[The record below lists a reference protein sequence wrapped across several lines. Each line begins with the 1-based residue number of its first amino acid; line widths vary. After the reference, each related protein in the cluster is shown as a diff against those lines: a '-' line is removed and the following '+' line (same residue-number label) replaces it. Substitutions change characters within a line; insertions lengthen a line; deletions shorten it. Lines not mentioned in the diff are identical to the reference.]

1 MKGSE
6 KLGLGTVQFGLPY
19 GISNKNGQ
27 TSTTEVAKILATAKS
42 YEIEVLDSAS
52 AYGNSEEVLGK
63 EDLSSFKVISKFMPE
78 SNTKPIFKQ
87 LKKSLESL
95 GLNFL
100 YGYLAHRPMS
110 LLEQPGQWDQLIQ
123 FKEERKI
130 KKIGFSLNEPE
141 ELHTLL
147 NKGYIPEIV
156 QVPFNY
162 FDNRF
167 EDSLILLKKMNC
179 EIHTRS
185 TFLQGLFFIE
195 PDRLSSYFNE
205 IKSNLRELQSSHE
218 NLSASLLN
226 FVLNKDFIDKVIVG
240 VENTNQLRENIEGLN
255 NAKDLP
261 PITDKVSNNILN
273 PSLWKK

>member
-78 SNTKPIFKQ
+78 SNRKPIFKQ

-110 LLEQPGQWDQLIQ
+110 LLEQPGQWEQLIKFQ
-123 FKEERKI
+123 KERKI

-141 ELHTLL
+141 ELHKLL
-147 NKGYIPEIV
+147 DKGYIPEIV

-195 PDRLSSYFNE
+195 PDKLSSYFNE

-261 PITDKVSNNILN
+261 PNTDKVSNNILN